1 MISYRFYPSLLNVFA
16 RYVRGGNLSAQ
27 ELIDTINR
35 VPTPTTAAQERGIS
49 FEDAIVKGTDED
61 RFDPEIVKKVRK
73 LLPRPIVDTQV
84 YCQWQIDDVL
94 FYGYVDVIGKYK
106 AVDLKTTGSYQ
117 KDRYV
122 FNHQNLYLHA
132 LKRKGIKLM
141 EYVITEFQPGGQTEV
156 YVESYSLT
164 HPIDKQLEEIRLFKA
179 FLDEHR
185 PLITDTKIFVASG
198 EDPDAQRSRPGG
210 PVAR

>member
-1 MISYRFYPSLLNVFA
+1 MINYRFYPSLLNVFS

-27 ELIDTINR
+27 ELIDSINR
-35 VPTPTTAAQERGIS
+35 VPAPSTAAQERGVS
-49 FEDAIVKGTDED
+49 FEEAIVKGTDED
-61 RFDPEIVKKVRK
+61 RFDPELIRKVRK

-84 YCQWQIDDVL
+84 YCQWEIDDVL
-94 FYGYVDVIGKYK
+94 FYGYVDLIGKFK

-117 KDRYV
+117 KDRYL

-141 EYVITEFQPGGQTEV
+141 EYIIAEFQPDGRSEV

-164 HPIDKQLEEIRLFKA
+164 HPIDKQLEEIRLFKT
-179 FLDEHR
+179 FLEEHR
-185 PLITDTKIFVASG
+185 PLITDPKIFVNPG
-198 EDPDAQRSRPGG
+198 ERADPGPRRS
-210 PVAR
+210 

>member
-1 MISYRFYPSLLNVFA
+1 MISYRFYPSLLNVFS
-16 RYVRGGNLSAQ
+16 RYVNGGNLSAQ
-27 ELIDTINR
+27 ELIDSINR
-35 VPTPTTAAQERGIS
+35 VPTPTTAAQERGTS
-49 FEDAIVKGTDED
+49 FEEAIVKGTDEA
-61 RFDPEIVKKVRK
+61 RFDPEIIKKVRK

-94 FYGYVDVIGKYK
+94 FYGYVDLIGKFK

-117 KDRYV
+117 PGRYLH
-122 FNHQNLYLHA
+122 NHQNLYLHA

-141 EYVITEFQPGGQTEV
+141 EYVITDFHDV
-156 YVESYSLT
+156 YIESYSLT

-185 PLITDTKIFVASG
+185 SLITDKKIFVGAG
-198 EDPDAQRSRPGG
+198 EDPGAARPST
-210 PVAR
+210 